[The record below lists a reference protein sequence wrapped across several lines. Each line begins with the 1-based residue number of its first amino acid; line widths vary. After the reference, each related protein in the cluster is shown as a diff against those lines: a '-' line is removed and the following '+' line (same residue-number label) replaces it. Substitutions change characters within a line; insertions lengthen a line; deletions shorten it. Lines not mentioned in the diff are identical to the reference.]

1 MTLAGGLRRLALAPD
16 GRPRPDAP
24 FGRGP
29 LAARVLARVIDAAA
43 FLGSRLP
50 TRVAHAA
57 AAAGGTAEWAL
68 RPGKRRRLAGN
79 FARAVGRPPDDPIVR
94 GLVRAEIRN
103 EARRSADLL
112 WALGRREAFVAS
124 VEVDGL
130 EHVHAALGRGRGV
143 ILAGIHVGGW
153 EVATALPHVL
163 VPVPTTAIV
172 ADDWLA
178 WAIEHMR
185 TTAGLGVLYRSE
197 SMVRAARLLRAG
209 EAVLV
214 LGDDGV
220 GQPRGY
226 PVPFAGGIA
235 ELPAGVV
242 ALARLCG
249 TPVVSFYVLPR
260 GPRRW
265 HVLIDAPVEPPG
277 RRSGRAGEEA
287 VLRRLAARWT
297 EVIRAHPEHWAAVYP
312 IRWRDDPSAGRPSA
326 P

>member
-1 MTLAGGLRRLALAPD
+1 VSLAGRLRRLTLAPD

-29 LAARVLARVIDAAA
+29 LAARVLARVIDGAA
-43 FLGSRLP
+43 FAGSRLP
-50 TRVAHAA
+50 ARVTHAA
-57 AAAGGTAEWAL
+57 ATAGGTAEWAL
-68 RPGKRRRLAGN
+68 RPGKRRRLAAN
-79 FARAVGRPPDDPIVR
+79 LARAAGRPPDDPVVR
-94 GLVRAEIRN
+94 RLVRAEIAN

-112 WALGRREAFVAS
+112 WALGRRQAFLAS

-130 EHVHAALGRGRGV
+130 EHVHAAVARGSGV

-197 SMVRAARLLRAG
+197 PMLRAARLLRDG

-214 LGDDGV
+214 LGDDGI

-226 PVPFAGGIA
+226 AVPFAGGVA

-260 GPRRW
+260 GRRRW
-265 HVLIDAPVEPPG
+265 HVLIDPPVEPPA
-277 RRSGRAGEEA
+277 RRSGAAGEEA
-287 VLRRLAARWT
+287 VLRQLAARWT

-312 IRWRDDPSAGRPSA
+312 IRWVGEESVC
-326 P
+326 